1 MNPDARCFHQE
12 GMSDAIV
19 GNYDAAEF
27 YLLKSLEIEPS
38 VPGYATLGWL
48 YSCVQ
53 RRDRD
58 ALRCF
63 RNAIRLNPE
72 NGDLYNDFGAVLL
85 RQGELQKSVKWF
97 LRALKSSEGSK
108 HHLALFNLAIVYR
121 RWNRSERSRRY
132 LNLALKLRPD
142 FERARSLLAEIR
154 AETQTVN

>member
-1 MNPDARCFHQE
+1 MNPDARIFHQE

-27 YLLKSLEIEPS
+27 YILKSLEIEPS
-38 VPGYATLGWL
+38 VPGYAILGWL

-53 RRDRD
+53 QRDTD

-63 RNAIRLNPE
+63 RKAIRLNPK
-72 NGDLYNDFGAVLL
+72 NGDLYNDCGAVIL
-85 RQGELQKSVKWF
+85 RMGKIQESVKWF
-97 LRALKSSEGSK
+97 TRALKSSEGSK

-121 RWNRSERSRRY
+121 RWNRPERSRRY

-142 FERARSLLAEIR
+142 FQRARALLAEIR
-154 AETQTVN
+154 TETQTVN